1 MSTIL
6 GWVAPKLCLARGNE
20 GSGGGGGYVCNDP
33 NHSELL
39 DLLEAGRTL
48 DLDAPELTIPRLK
61 TSVDQQITHALRK
74 LQPLRRTSVAI
85 GDAYKKVQSAS
96 RNLVRRSGE
105 LAPPIDANSSLQKPG
120 CTAMGFIVFN
130 DKTGSLTWDKTNI
143 DRLPKTDQAA
153 LWVHEG
159 VYKYLRE
166 SKGDTDSRRARLI
179 VAHLFSTETAEQA
192 SAAILEALGGVQ
204 PTTDVSS
211 PFQLSG
217 SSTQVFIGRRTDGPG
232 GPEVRLNS
240 DESLD
245 WKNTFAASS
254 HFVEE
259 AEDGHFGQSLHINV
273 VNELI
278 QVNPGN
284 GDRINLCDSRLLA
297 VHLEEIYF
305 VAELFCPPDLAA
317 FKFHTSDG
325 AVSASWST
333 SSFVINEGYQ
343 TTTVTL
349 DEGTAGSL
357 LVTLNDHLEITHVD
371 YYPYDAT
378 TSLVNYCSKMAQR
391 TLCESGTVTEYPA
404 TAKTAVLDSGA
415 DALIQLAKA
424 VKGDLSQ
431 EKKDYLQAMPVT
443 R

>member
-1 MSTIL
+1 
-6 GWVAPKLCLARGNE
+6 
-20 GSGGGGGYVCNDP
+20 
-33 NHSELL
+33 
-39 DLLEAGRTL
+39 
-48 DLDAPELTIPRLK
+48 
-61 TSVDQQITHALRK
+61 
-74 LQPLRRTSVAI
+74 
-85 GDAYKKVQSAS
+85 
-96 RNLVRRSGE
+96 
-105 LAPPIDANSSLQKPG
+105 
-120 CTAMGFIVFN
+120 MGFVVFN

-192 SAAILEALGGVQ
+192 SAAILEALGGVH

-259 AEDGHFGQSLHINV
+259 AEDWHFGQSLHINV

-278 QVNPGN
+278 QVNPEMGT
-284 GDRINLCDSRLLA
+284 
-297 VHLEEIYF
+297 E
-305 VAELFCPPDLAA
+305 
-317 FKFHTSDG
+317 
-325 AVSASWST
+325 ST
-333 SSFVINEGYQ
+333 SAIRAFWRF
-343 TTTVTL
+343 
-349 DEGTAGSL
+349 
-357 LVTLNDHLEITHVD
+357 
-371 YYPYDAT
+371 
-378 TSLVNYCSKMAQR
+378 TSKRSILSPSYSVHPIWLPSSSTR
-391 TLCESGTVTEYPA
+391 A
-404 TAKTAVLDSGA
+404 TARRVLPGRPRASSSMRA
-415 DALIQLAKA
+415 IRRRPSLQTKALPA
-424 VKGDLSQ
+424 LSS
-431 EKKDYLQAMPVT
+431 
-443 R
+443 